1 MKTSCPGFLAIVA
14 LLAWTCVALAQETYV
29 FREALYSGSI
39 GTRSSRRSAVFTDPI
54 MARYVAENL
63 TAPRAGEV
71 SGKNSRGEALR
82 WERIEADESGA
93 FTGRSLRGGY
103 LYLTYE
109 SKGEEVAILHTNGN
123 SLIFVNGVPRAG
135 DVYGKGWI
143 MLPIH
148 LQKGENEFWFK
159 VARGKKKSVSLSW
172 PAKPIFLTDVDMTN
186 PDFLTT
192 EIGHKHAAIRIVNA
206 TGNTLDG
213 LTLRSNVAGASHTT
227 RVRATVTPMTTRKI
241 PYTLRD
247 VANGVGEQAVQVR
260 LFQDNT
266 LIDEIDFTIEV
277 KAPSTQYR
285 RTFISEIDGSVQ
297 YYAVRRG
304 QAETGKKPALFLSVH
319 GAGVKALGQAGSYQ
333 PKDWGHVIAPTNRR
347 EFGFDWEDWGRLD
360 AMEALAEAEARYG
373 TDPARTYLTG
383 HSMGGHGVWYLGATY
398 PSRWAAIAPMAGWRS
413 FFSYTGREASSDPTP
428 MEAMLNR
435 AANPSRTLEM
445 SRNYL
450 QHGVFIEHGGND
462 RTVPVREARFMR
474 EHLGAFHPD
483 LAYYEEPGGGHWYG
497 VDHQRIFDFFK
508 WHTVKDIRDLDVL
521 EFRSVSPGIS
531 ATSRYITLY
540 QQEHSYAFCGVVAKQ
555 TIRSRRQRRQEEAI
569 SERKIEVSTENLEV
583 FRIDLEHCKHLR
595 KLTVEVDGQPIE
607 NLPWP
612 QQNELWLKR
621 EGKRWSLLDEPP
633 HRREKSPARYGGFK
647 DAFRHRVLFVT
658 STAGR
663 PEENEWSY
671 RKARFDA
678 ETFYYRGNGSID
690 IIPDHAFTPEAFPDR
705 SVILYG
711 NASTNRAWK
720 QLLDDCPVQIRRGEV
735 TVGDRSLVGDDF
747 GVYMV
752 RPRPDSH
759 TASVGVVSGTGQ
771 QGFRAVTPNRYFV
784 AGTGYPDLMIIS
796 AAMYTQG
803 VRGVIAAGYFG
814 NDWSVDKGDI
824 VWSEAA
830 GEAAEQ

>member
-1 MKTSCPGFLAIVA
+1 MTRSLARFLALVA
-14 LLAWTCVALAQETYV
+14 LLAWTCIAMAQETYV
-29 FREALYSGSI
+29 FGEALYSGSI

-54 MARYVAENL
+54 MARYVAGNL

-103 LYLTYE
+103 LY
-109 SKGEEVAILHTNGN
+109 
-123 SLIFVNGVPRAG
+123 
-135 DVYGKGWI
+135 
-143 MLPIH
+143 
-148 LQKGENEFWFK
+148 
-159 VARGKKKSVSLSW
+159 
-172 PAKPIFLTDVDMTN
+172 
-186 PDFLTT
+186 
-192 EIGHKHAAIRIVNA
+192 
-206 TGNTLDG
+206 
-213 LTLRSNVAGASHTT
+213 
-227 RVRATVTPMTTRKI
+227 
-241 PYTLRD
+241 
-247 VANGVGEQAVQVR
+247 
-260 LFQDNT
+260 
-266 LIDEIDFTIEV
+266 
-277 KAPSTQYR
+277 
-285 RTFISEIDGSVQ
+285 
-297 YYAVRRG
+297 
-304 QAETGKKPALFLSVH
+304 
-319 GAGVKALGQAGSYQ
+319 
-333 PKDWGHVIAPTNRR
+333 
-347 EFGFDWEDWGRLD
+347 
-360 AMEALAEAEARYG
+360 
-373 TDPARTYLTG
+373 
-383 HSMGGHGVWYLGATY
+383 
-398 PSRWAAIAPMAGWRS
+398 
-413 FFSYTGREASSDPTP
+413 
-428 MEAMLNR
+428 
-435 AANPSRTLEM
+435 
-445 SRNYL
+445 
-450 QHGVFIEHGGND
+450 
-462 RTVPVREARFMR
+462 
-474 EHLGAFHPD
+474 
-483 LAYYEEPGGGHWYG
+483 
-497 VDHQRIFDFFK
+497 
-508 WHTVKDIRDLDVL
+508 
-521 EFRSVSPGIS
+521 S
-531 ATSRYITLY
+531 AY
-540 QQEHSYAFCGVVAKQ
+540 QQEQSYAFCGVVAKQ

-569 SERKIEVSTENLEV
+569 SERKIEITTENLRV
-583 FRIDLEHCKHLR
+583 FRIDLEHCQHLQ
-595 KLTVEVDGQPIE
+595 KLTVEVDGQPLE

-633 HRREKSPARYGGFK
+633 HRREKNPARYGGFK

-658 STAGR
+658 STAGC

-735 TVGDRSLVGDDF
+735 TVGDRSLVGDDL

-814 NDWSVDKGDI
+814 NDWSVEKGDI
-824 VWSEAA
+824 VWSKAG